1 MKPGST
7 TSASQQASILLR
19 SNDPIKTPRAAF
31 RRDLQK
37 HIQQSQSAG
46 HDIILTGDFNETL
59 GQDFDGL
66 TKVISACNLVDVM
79 SAQHPETLPVTYSR
93 GGRCLDYIFVSSR
106 IVPAVARCGYEAF
119 GNRFASDHRDL
130 FVDFNTSAL
139 FGTNIPKLSPRHEPR
154 LLNSTNL
161 RQVTEYVRKA
171 YDLCEAS
178 NVFDRATRL
187 SNPGDRH
194 QFAERLDRDVTKIC
208 LSAEKRLTKF
218 QSPAWSLALVQA
230 RQKVQILKE
239 CVSLLKNNRQPPPS
253 LVQDQMNHP
262 DMPIMP
268 TALRA
273 ATKQLREAQ
282 LQVQQIVDHRFENR
296 EDERLR
302 KIETLSKSL
311 DPSHRR
317 QAGVLQQ
324 LRAKEVKA
332 RMFAKLKALVRTR
345 GTRNGVTHL
354 EIPVHPDANPKT
366 CTEWRLVDIPNE
378 VLSQLQRH
386 NQLHFGK
393 AHGTPFTVPPLSSD
407 FGFTG
412 VTPSSDDVLKGMYV
426 LDDEISNKDESLRL
440 FFTNTYNRPT
450 RLQHST
456 IDLQY
461 PRKISKPSSKFGGNR
476 QARRHL
482 GSHQYSAVREDD
494 SEELRTLAAELNYK
508 QQALLRVHLQ
518 LIDYSLERGY
528 SFKRWQTVANTS
540 MLFKEKGNIKADY
553 NLAMGLKW
561 RYTMYAAEA
570 LNVLN
575 QGQFGSRP
583 RSTALDPVFIKELQ
597 FELSRVTRKTL
608 VQTNYDADSCYDLII
623 PNVAMLVSQK
633 YGVPASV
640 AKLLATS
647 HSSQSGVQDPNRL
660 RTSGRGLQPQ

>member
-59 GQDFDGL
+59 GQDLDGL

-79 SAQHPETLPVTYSR
+79 SARHPETLPVTYSR
-93 GGRCLDYIFVSSR
+93 GRRCLDYIFVSPR
-106 IVPAVARCGYEAF
+106 IVPAVTRCGYEAF
-119 GNRFASDHRDL
+119 GNRFASDHRAL

-139 FGTNIPKLSPRHEPR
+139 FGTNIPKLSRHEPR

-230 RQKVQILKE
+230 RQKVQILKK

-262 DMPIMP
+262 DMPLMP
-268 TALRA
+268 TVLRE

-282 LQVQQIVDHRFENR
+282 LQVQQIVNHSFETR

-302 KIETLSKSL
+302 KIETLSKSS

-332 RMFAKLKALVRTR
+332 RMFAKLKALRTR
-345 GTRNGVTHL
+345 GTRNGVTRL
-354 EIPVHPDANPKT
+354 EIPVHPDADPKT

-378 VLSQLQRH
+378 VLSQLQRR

-412 VTPSSDDVLKGMYV
+412 VTTSSDDVLKGKYV
-426 LDDEISNKDESLRL
+426 LDDEISNEDESLRL
-440 FFTNTYNRPT
+440 LFQHLQQTDEIAALNHRPT
-450 RLQHST
+450 
-456 IDLQY
+456 I
-461 PRKISKPSSKFGGNR
+461 
-476 QARRHL
+476 
-482 GSHQYSAVREDD
+482 
-494 SEELRTLAAELNYK
+494 SEE
-508 QQALLRVHLQ
+508 
-518 LIDYSLERGY
+518 D
-528 SFKRWQTVANTS
+528 FKAKLKVWRESTS
-540 MLFKEKGNIKADY
+540 TSPSGKPPVF
-553 NLAMGLKW
+553 
-561 RYTMYAAEA
+561 R
-570 LNVLN
+570 
-575 QGQFGSRP
+575 RP
-583 RSTALDPVFIKELQ
+583 RRRLGGTQ
-597 FELSRVTRKTL
+597 NTR
-608 VQTNYDADSCYDLII
+608 
-623 PNVAMLVSQK
+623 
-633 YGVPASV
+633 
-640 AKLLATS
+640 
-647 HSSQSGVQDPNRL
+647 R
-660 RTSGRGLQPQ
+660 RT